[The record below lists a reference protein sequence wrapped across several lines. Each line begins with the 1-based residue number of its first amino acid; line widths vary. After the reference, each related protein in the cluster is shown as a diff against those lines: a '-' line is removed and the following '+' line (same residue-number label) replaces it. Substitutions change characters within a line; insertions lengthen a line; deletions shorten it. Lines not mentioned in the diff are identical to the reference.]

1 MRREAAAV
9 SRGRLEGLGRWPSRA
24 ALMRVSLLVAC
35 VGRLRRMRRL
45 TRGTGARCSSAVGL
59 LEEVI
64 PDNGLLAEDI
74 PDNAADVRRG
84 VEYY

>member
-59 LEEVI
+59 LAEV
-64 PDNGLLAEDI
+64 I